1 MAGHVVRLRLPC
13 AWRVGRAGDRTAL
26 GDEGG
31 RADLD
36 AACCLS
42 QDRNAAT
49 LARWIMRERPA
60 DGRNQAGLLWLLNGD
75 KVVALTETRVNPE
88 FLAFTPG
95 RKG

>member
-1 MAGHVVRLRLPC
+1 MSGYVYPVLGELAVQAIGQRGVMKAAEPIWTQPAASR
-13 AWRVGRAGDRTAL
+13 RT
-26 GDEGG
+26 
-31 RADLD
+31 
-36 AACCLS
+36 
-42 QDRNAAT
+42 AT

-95 RKG
+95 RQG